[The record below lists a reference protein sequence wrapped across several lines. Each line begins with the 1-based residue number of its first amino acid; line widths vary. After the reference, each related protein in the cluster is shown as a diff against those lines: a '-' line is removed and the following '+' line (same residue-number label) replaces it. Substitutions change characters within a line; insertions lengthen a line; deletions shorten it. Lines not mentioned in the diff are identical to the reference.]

1 MKQIITFLI
10 LPVVAILCACNSRPT
25 SYTLS
30 GNINGFLV
38 SYDNRAVIDSVYV
51 MCGDSIIGQKGPVAP
66 NGTFTLKGTVETP
79 LEAYLVA
86 ELTVPGG
93 KGKSSILF
101 VLENGNIV
109 FNDVLKGDIQGTP
122 LNDAVYAET
131 VSLQQMAANS
141 EVKMQR
147 ASSFIEKYKHTPATA
162 SLLYYIVRQNI
173 LSFEECES
181 IIHNADPCIMES
193 NFVNKY
199 VTSVLRE
206 LKIRKALDTT
216 KEGAMFVDFEV
227 EYNGKMQRL
236 SDYVG
241 KGQYVLVDFWASWC
255 TPCRMEIP
263 NLVNIYNKYKN
274 KGLVVLGV
282 SFNDKPEQT
291 QEAIKKLEIPYPQI
305 IGGEG
310 KVPAETYGIQSI
322 PHIILF
328 APDGKILKRGI
339 RGEEIE
345 KVVRENIAGNV

>member
-1 MKQIITFLI
+1 MKKIITFLI
-10 LPVVAILCACNSRPT
+10 LPVVAILSACNSRPT

-30 GNINGFLV
+30 GNINGFLA
-38 SYDNRAVIDSVYV
+38 SYEDGAAIDSVYIT
-51 MCGDSIIGQKGPVAP
+51 CGDTIVGQKEPVAP
-66 NGTFTLKGTVETP
+66 NGTFTLSGTVETP

-86 ELTVPGG
+86 ELSVPGG
-93 KGKSSILF
+93 TGKSSILF
-101 VLENGNIV
+101 VLENGNIL

-122 LNDAVYAET
+122 LNDAVYAEI
-131 VSLQQMAANS
+131 VSLQQVTDNPD
-141 EVKMQR
+141 VKMQR
-147 ASSFIEKYKHTPATA
+147 ASSFIEKYKHTPASA

-173 LSFEECES
+173 FSFEDCES

-193 NFVNKY
+193 GFVNKY
-199 VTSVLRE
+199 VTNVLRE

-255 TPCRMEIP
+255 NPCRMEIP

-274 KGLVVLGV
+274 KGVVVLGV
-282 SFNDKPEQT
+282 SFNDTPEHT
-291 QEAIKKLEIPYPQI
+291 QEAIKKLNIPYPQI

-310 KVPAETYGIQSI
+310 KLPAETYGIQSI
-322 PHIILF
+322 PHIIFF
-328 APDGKILKRGI
+328 APDGKILKRGL
-339 RGEEIE
+339 RGEDIE
-345 KVVRENIAGNV
+345 KVVSEYLSE